1 MNKTTKEALMS
12 NETRTYHIDGND
24 YSFDFLAFDRFFD
37 SYKRHCCKT
46 ISEAETNLATSIS
59 LSSETI
65 HSWRFKK
72 NAPADI
78 DTIKQLAKFFGANDY
93 LLLLNKKIGEKSM
106 TANDRI
112 LDSLKRIYDAIIV
125 YLDDYD
131 SSSAYLD
138 QFYEF
143 KEKKY
148 SDEEARLEIYGI
160 ADAKLHK
167 VEVVLL
173 QEYIILHKLDIY
185 STLENYVYRELCDLW
200 DNKLDYE
207 SPKGIQIYETNQ
219 GAYCHEDYEVAFNKI
234 NEIMSEY
241 F

>member
-1 MNKTTKEALMS
+1 ML
-12 NETRTYHIDGND
+12 H
-24 YSFDFLAFDRFFD
+24 
-37 SYKRHCCKT
+37 
-46 ISEAETNLATSIS
+46 
-59 LSSETI
+59 
-65 HSWRFKK
+65 
-72 NAPADI
+72 
-78 DTIKQLAKFFGANDY
+78 
-93 LLLLNKKIGEKSM
+93 
-106 TANDRI
+106 
-112 LDSLKRIYDAIIV
+112 
-125 YLDDYD
+125 
-131 SSSAYLD
+131 LD

-207 SPKGIQIYETNQ
+207 SPKGIKIYETNQ
-219 GAYCHEDYEVAFNKI
+219 GAYCH
-234 NEIMSEY
+234 
-241 F
+241 